1 VSEELVDPNA
11 EHADSEP
18 AVEADAAAILPPGAT
33 HEPVSQPA
41 VEAVP
46 GPEAGSLED
55 ELQDAAAAVAAAA
68 AAEGRS
74 PVVTR
79 PPSFEAPRR
88 YTARFAIAYVSLAAV
103 FVAAAAGLIVLVIQP
118 GVHKAAPW
126 SAWKPPS
133 GSTAAMETAIANHVA
148 AQYHLTKNGTQLVGV
163 VAEAPTVTSGT
174 HKVTISEVAVRKT
187 PNSNTNIA
195 FYATTGTWT
204 DEFCG
209 LGPSCSISTGKATSL
224 RGRLVRREALEVA
237 LYTFKFAPAISSLV
251 TFMPPPPGE
260 AASTLLYFQKSNL
273 THQLSEPLDKTL
285 PLTTPPLPSASDV
298 TEAATIDKLTLP
310 VVYTYSLAQLQDGS
324 AALVLDPLPASS

>member
-1 VSEELVDPNA
+1 VSEELIDVNA
-11 EHADSEP
+11 DQADSEP
-18 AVEADAAAILPPGAT
+18 PVEAEAAAGAPPAAT
-33 HEPVSQPA
+33 HEPVPTPVTEPDAPQ
-41 VEAVP
+41 ET
-46 GPEAGSLED
+46 LEE
-55 ELQDAAAAVAAAA
+55 ELQVAAAA
-68 AAEGRS
+68 TAAEARS
-74 PVVTR
+74 PVVSR
-79 PPSFEAPRR
+79 PPVFDAPRR
-88 YTARFAIAYVSLAAV
+88 YTARFAIAYISLAAV
-103 FVAAAAGLIVLVIQP
+103 FVAAVAGLVVLVIQP
-118 GVHKAAPW
+118 GVQKAAPW
-126 SAWKPPS
+126 SSWKPPS

-148 AQYHLTKNGTQLVGV
+148 AQYHLNKSGTQLVGV

-209 LGPSCSISTGKATSL
+209 LGPSCSISSGKATEL

-260 AASTLLYFQKSNL
+260 AASTLLYFQKSEL

-285 PLTTPPLPSASDV
+285 PLVKPPLPTASDAS
-298 TEAATIDKLTLP
+298 EAATIDKLTLP
-310 VVYTYSLAQLQDGS
+310 VVYSYSLAQLQDGS
-324 AALVLDPLPASS
+324 AALVLDPVLASS